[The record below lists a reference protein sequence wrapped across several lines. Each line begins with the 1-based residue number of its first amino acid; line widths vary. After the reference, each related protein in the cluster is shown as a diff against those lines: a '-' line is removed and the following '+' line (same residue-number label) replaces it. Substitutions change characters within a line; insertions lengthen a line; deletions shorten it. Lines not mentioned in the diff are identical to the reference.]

1 MTTSNDVAPPVT
13 RNSFRRPLIG
23 IVGPCGAGKS
33 TLAHALDRLGYRTR
47 HIAQEHS
54 YVRDMWKRL
63 TNPDLL
69 VFLQASYPV
78 TCQRRSLD
86 WTEADYLEQQ
96 RRLSHAREHAD
107 LFIDTDPLDPKQV
120 LDLVL
125 AFLQIPPC

>member
-1 MTTSNDVAPPVT
+1 M
-13 RNSFRRPLIG
+13 IG
-23 IVGPCGAGKS
+23 VVGPCGAGKS
-33 TLAHALDRLGYRTR
+33 TLVDALDALGYRTR

-96 RRLSHAREHAD
+96 RRLAHAREHAD
-107 LFIDTDPLDPKQV
+107 LFIDTDPLDPDQV
-120 LDLVL
+120 LAQSL
-125 AFLQIPPC
+125 AFLQLEK